1 MAETDPRPFEEI
13 DFEADDS
20 DVPGAAPEP
29 APRDEASLGTPSLI
43 VDDLHIRYRIIGSGK
58 RQTVTDG
65 PAPGRVRRLLNRG
78 GQHVGTTQVHAVRG
92 VSFVAHHGES
102 IGIVGRNGAG
112 KSTLLRAI
120 AGLIPPSQG
129 TVYVRGTS
137 SLLGVNAALMG
148 QLSGERNI
156 MLGGLALGLTPD
168 QVRER
173 FAEIVE
179 FAGIGDFV
187 YMPMKAYSSG
197 MAARLRFAISTAA
210 IPDVLMIDEALATG
224 DAEFRARSSAKIREV
239 KEHAGTVFLVSHSNK
254 AITQMCDR
262 AVWIEKGELVM
273 DGPSD
278 EVVAAYAKSLKR

>member
-1 MAETDPRPFEEI
+1 MAATDRPEFEEI
-13 DFEADDS
+13 DFEADGT
-20 DVPGAAPEP
+20 DVPGEPEP
-29 APRDEASLGTPSLI
+29 PAHDEGSIGAPSLI

-58 RQTVTDG
+58 RQAVTDG
-65 PAPGRVRRLLNRG
+65 PPPSRARRLLNRG
-78 GQHVGTTQVHAVRG
+78 SQHVGTTEVHAVRG

-168 QVRER
+168 QVRDR
-173 FAEIVE
+173 FDEIVE

-197 MAARLRFAISTAA
+197 MASRLRFAISTAA

-224 DAEFRARSSAKIREV
+224 DAEFRARSTAKIREV
-239 KEHAGTVFLVSHSNK
+239 KQHAGTVFLVSHSNK

>member
-1 MAETDPRPFEEI
+1 MAATDRPEFDEI
-13 DFEADDS
+13 DFEADDA
-20 DVPGAAPEP
+20 DVPGAPEP
-29 APRDEASLGTPSLI
+29 PEHDDATIGTPSLI

-65 PAPGRVRRLLNRG
+65 PPPSRARRLLNRG
-78 GQHVGTTQVHAVRG
+78 SQHVGTTEVHAVRG

-168 QVRER
+168 QVRKR
-173 FAEIVE
+173 FDEIVE

-239 KEHAGTVFLVSHSNK
+239 KDHAGTVFLVSHSNK

>member
-1 MAETDPRPFEEI
+1 MAGTDPRRFEEI
-13 DFEADDS
+13 DFEADAA
-20 DVPGAAPEP
+20 DVPEGAAPGP
-29 APRDEASLGTPSLI
+29 EAHESPLGPPSLI
-43 VDDLHIRYRIIGSGK
+43 VDDLHIRYRIVGAGK
-58 RQTVTDG
+58 RQAVTDG

-78 GQHVGTTQVHAVRG
+78 GQHVGATEVHAVRG
-92 VSFVAHHGES
+92 VSFVAHTGES

-129 TVYVRGTS
+129 AVYVGGTS
-137 SLLGVNAALMG
+137 SLLGVNAALMSS
-148 QLSGERNI
+148 LTGERNI
-156 MLGGLALGLTPD
+156 MLGGLALGLTPQ

-173 FAEIVE
+173 FDDIVE
-179 FAGIGDFV
+179 FAGIGEFV

-224 DAEFRARSSAKIREV
+224 DAEFRARSSEKIREV
-239 KEHAGTVFLVSHSNK
+239 KDHAGTVFLVSHSNK

-262 AVWIEKGELVM
+262 ALWIEQGEIIM